1 MSILH
6 SRHRQRGVSAWTIIG
21 SLLVVAG
28 IAGLGVALI
37 QPGSLTP
44 IANVTLPQQTQRE
57 ASASVAAQQP
67 RSPGTLSSGAFGAAK
82 FGMRAD
88 AVERALGR
96 RLVLEAGG
104 RKNGV
109 ANVQCGTVGV
119 EGLPGVQLHFNQGRL
134 AAGSLTKP
142 GITTQSGFAVGD
154 PESKVI
160 AALRNDPSYTRDMN
174 RHADPSDKNAPMEIT
189 VGSPRSNPRTGQP
202 TGPAVQIVSVGGRV
216 KQISAGD
223 AGYVLVDEQDG
234 SCW

>member
-1 MSILH
+1 MTIPQT
-6 SRHRQRGVSAWTIIG
+6 RKCQRGLGAWTMIG

-28 IAGLGVALI
+28 IAGFGVAMI
-37 QPGSLTP
+37 KPGSLTK
-44 IANVTLPQQTQRE
+44 ANVTRPQQTQRE
-57 ASASVAAQQP
+57 ASAPVAAQQL
-67 RSPGTLSSGAFGAAK
+67 RSPDTLSSGAFGAAK

-88 AVERALGR
+88 SVERALGK
-96 RLVLEAGG
+96 RLVLDADG

-109 ANVQCGTVGV
+109 ADVQCGTVGV
-119 EGLPGVQLHFNQGRL
+119 EGLPGVELHFNQGRL

-142 GITTQSGFAVGD
+142 GIMTQSGFAVGD

-160 AALRNDPSYTRDMN
+160 AAFRNDPSYMRTMN

-189 VGSPRSNPRTGQP
+189 LGQPRTNPRTGQP
-202 TGPAVQIVSVGGRV
+202 TGPAVHIVSEGGRV
-216 KQISAGD
+216 KLISAGD